1 MLKII
6 YGPGGIVSSDFNLES
21 WRKEFKNYI
30 DDDQCHSILVSNEM
44 LIDLVR
50 AMIARGEVDYTNV
63 SFEYEGNE
71 IKVNRYGAMDSPRGF
86 CDLHVSLAEEILK
99 SAMST
104 RKKERKIT

>member
-21 WRKEFKNYI
+21 WGKEFKNYI
-30 DDDQCHSILVSNEM
+30 DDDQYHSILVSNEM

-63 SFEYEGNE
+63 TFHYEKWEFQSTECGAFEFYVE
-71 IKVNRYGAMDSPRGF
+71 GF
-86 CDLHVSLAEEILK
+86 CDNRDKMLEDILGCMADK
-99 SAMST
+99 L
-104 RKKERKIT
+104 KKETS